1 MNSSFSFQVSI
12 GCRPVS
18 GQVFGAVRSVA
29 FACEGL
35 RTRSVAP
42 AGQRRGGGGAGRW
55 PPQELRAPAPRPAA
69 RLSSVP
75 SELRNCSAAPPGTA
89 QAALPLPPTR
99 RSVRRLSPHFRGAA
113 LAGLSPVALHV
124 VSAFSATHTWET
136 PDPEFKA

>member
-75 SELRNCSAAPPGTA
+75 SELRNCSAAPPPRRARLRPPSPSLPRGALFGACHRTS
-89 QAALPLPPTR
+89 AALPWPA
-99 RSVRRLSPHFRGAA
+99 SVLS
-113 LAGLSPVALHV
+113 LC
-124 VSAFSATHTWET
+124 T
-136 PDPEFKA
+136 